1 MDSKNLVDPKE
12 IERFNKKIYMRKY
25 REDIKIKELNIK
37 NNIIK

>member
-25 REDIKIKELNIK
+25 REDIKIKELNKK